1 MAKRI
6 AVNVSFDEIG
16 KILKS
21 SEMAEV
27 LKSEAESLAQAAG
40 SGYEVEVAESRRKS
54 RFISM
59 VKDVSDNG
67 FGREIATGNLARAVS
82 AKEESWK

>member
-6 AVNVSFDEIG
+6 GVRVDFDEVG

-21 SEMAEV
+21 QELAAV
-27 LKSEAESLAQAAG
+27 LRSEAEGIAQAAG
-40 SGYEVEVAESRRKS
+40 SGYEVEVSEDRRKS

-59 VKDVSDNG
+59 VKDVSENG

-82 AKEESWK
+82 GKEQA